1 MLRGLVALQELEMEY
16 KKIASEDIDVAD
28 DEIDDLRKKMNVLFD
43 LVKANEDSIKK
54 CLVNFTIVYKTVIMT
69 HFFRTMMIM

>member
-54 CLVNFTIVYKTVIMT
+54 CLQLCIKL
-69 HFFRTMMIM
+69 